1 MLKSRLTFFLFLI
14 TSLGLLKGAGR
25 WLSPGT
31 PIFTINKADRHDIT
45 EILWKVTLNTKNPN
59 PYQKAERIQFFKYSI
74 KCIIN
79 NRIVVLP
86 DSRLSYRII
95 IFILIVLI
103 DCRTGLLYLY

>member
-1 MLKSRLTFFLFLI
+1 MQAVPF
-14 TSLGLLKGAGR
+14 GR
-25 WLSPGT
+25 SVVFSEYSGFP
-31 PIFTINKADRHDIT
+31 INKADRHDIT
-45 EILWKVTLNTKNPN
+45 EILWKVKLNTKNPN

-95 IFILIVLI
+95 IFILIVHVTFSILKP
-103 DCRTGLLYLY
+103 